1 LALKQPLPTAMA
13 ARAKLT
19 ISELAYARLIA
30 DDNLIAGDSR
40 DCHDKMAARAGTCSR
55 TIQRAQKRFEEL
67 GWIEVQH
74 RKIDGHKHD
83 TNIVRIISPEWL
95 TWIMMG
101 PSPIAR
107 QKRLATENQLFSRAI
122 ERLERRRNA
131 VDKPVWIDPDLKAK
145 LDRLETAVKNKKIGA
160 ALAAP
165 RSVLLE

>member
-1 LALKQPLPTAMA
+1 MA
-13 ARAKLT
+13 AKAKLT
-19 ISELAYARLIA
+19 FSELAYARLIA
-30 DDNLIAGDSR
+30 DDNLITGDSR

-55 TIQRAQKRFEEL
+55 TIQRAQKHFEDL
-67 GWIEVQH
+67 KWIEVERRPIEGQ
-74 RKIDGHKHD
+74 KHD
-83 TNIVRIISPEWL
+83 TNIVRITSPEWL

-122 ERLERRRNA
+122 GMLDRRQNA
-131 VDKPVWIDPDLKAK
+131 VDKPIWIDPDLKAK
-145 LDRLETAVKNKKIGA
+145 LDQLETAVKKKRIGA